1 LESADPR
8 ESPARNGHSE
18 WSEDLRARFLGIGM
32 VAVAVACFVFAVAR
46 FVLQQQ
52 SGLRTPWLFNAL
64 GFVAICAL
72 YLWYRRAPAARS
84 EAAVHATAAI
94 ATLVLIV
101 PVAYGMTSSVWWL
114 ALVGFAMTLMSRRR
128 EAGLWAVSTV
138 VLVAAVPQIEAMMHV
153 ADSAGEQPLES
164 SMARTLFAII
174 LFGIAYAFRRE
185 IESKTSDQV
194 TLTADL
200 QVANATKERFL
211 AHMSHEL
218 RTPLHSLLGMT
229 ELMLEQPLDDAQ
241 RHQLESV
248 RDSGTTLLH
257 LLNDV
262 LDIGR
267 ANADS
272 LALDQQT
279 FALHDVIAQL
289 LPPFAAQARQRG
301 LGFDA
306 NADRDIRR
314 WRVGD
319 AARIRQILLKLIS
332 NALKFT
338 RSGAIDVQLLPWREH
353 EDGVVL
359 RVADTGIGMAPGLA
373 QRIGKAFVRHDSGP
387 TRSHGGAGLGLAL
400 VHELASRMHGR
411 VEFTEATPQGT
422 IVRVY
427 LRLPFVSS
435 DSSIGPHDLLPNRSE
450 TQSPTAGFEK
460 LATPLRILV
469 CEDDPLSQELML
481 ASLTVLGCSCV
492 VARDGVEGLSFAQDQ
507 DFDLVLSDIEMP
519 NMDGYDFLRQ
529 FRQLQA
535 NRNQPRTPVMAV
547 TAHAAPRDRDRFLD
561 FGFDDYLA
569 KPFTVAELRRMLA
582 TVAATPAQTTP

>member
-1 LESADPR
+1 VESAEQR
-8 ESPARNGHSE
+8 EFPARNSHSE
-18 WSEDLRARFLGIGM
+18 WSEELRARFLGIGM
-32 VAVAVACFVFAVAR
+32 VAVAVACLVFAVAR
-46 FVLQQQ
+46 YILQLQ
-52 SGLRTPWLFNAL
+52 SGLQTPWLFNAF

-84 EAAVHATAAI
+84 EPAVHATAAI
-94 ATLVLIV
+94 ATVLLII
-101 PVAYGMTSSVWWL
+101 PVAYGMNSSVWWL
-114 ALVGFAMTLMSRRR
+114 TLVGFAMTLMSRRR
-128 EAGLWAVSTV
+128 EARLWAVSTV
-138 VLVAAVPQIEAMMHV
+138 VLVAAVPQLEPLLHV
-153 ADSAGEQPLES
+153 AASAGEQPLES
-164 SMARTLFAII
+164 NMARTVFAII

-194 TLTADL
+194 SLTADL
-200 QVANATKERFL
+200 QAANATKERFL

-218 RTPLHSLLGMT
+218 RTPLHSMLGMT
-229 ELMLEQPLDDAQ
+229 ELALKQPLDAAQ
-241 RHQLESV
+241 KLQLESV
-248 RDSGTTLLH
+248 RDSGTTLLN

-279 FALHDVIAQL
+279 FALHDVITQL

-306 NADRDIRR
+306 HADRDLRR

-400 VHELASRMHGR
+400 VHELARRMYGR
-411 VEFTEATPQGT
+411 VEFTEGSPQGT

-427 LRLPFVSS
+427 LRLPFVIN
-435 DSSIGPHDLLPNRSE
+435 DTSIGPHDLLPSRSE
-450 TQSPTAGFEK
+450 TPEAASGFER
-460 LATPLRILV
+460 LPAPLRILV
-469 CEDDPLSQELML
+469 CEDDPLSQELMQ

-492 VARDGVEGLSFAQDQ
+492 VARDGVEGMAFAEDQ

-519 NMDGYDFLRQ
+519 NMDGYDFLKQ

-582 TVAATPAQTTP
+582 TVSVTPAHTTP

>member
-1 LESADPR
+1 
-8 ESPARNGHSE
+8 
-18 WSEDLRARFLGIGM
+18 M
-32 VAVAVACFVFAVAR
+32 MAVATACFVFAVAR
-46 FVLQQQ
+46 FVLQAH
-52 SGLRTPWLFNAL
+52 SGLLTPWLYNAL
-64 GFVAICAL
+64 GFVSICAL
-72 YLWYRRAPAARS
+72 FLWYRQAPAARS
-84 EAAVHATAAI
+84 ELTVHATAAI
-94 ATLVLIV
+94 ATALLII

-114 ALVGFAMTLMSRRR
+114 TLVGFAMTLMSRRR
-128 EAGLWAVSTV
+128 EARLWAVSTV
-138 VLVAAVPQIEAMMHV
+138 VLVATVPQIESIWPV
-153 ADSAGEQPLES
+153 TNGAGEQPLEAN
-164 SMARTLFAII
+164 MARTVFAII
-174 LFGIAYAFRRE
+174 LFAIAYAFRRE
-185 IESKTSDQV
+185 IESKTSDQI

-200 QVANATKERFL
+200 RTANATKDRFL

-218 RTPLHSLLGMT
+218 RTPLHSMLGMT
-229 ELMLEQPLDDAQ
+229 ELMLEQPLDATQ

-248 RDSGTTLLH
+248 RDSGTTLLN

-279 FALHDVIAQL
+279 FALHDVITQL

-301 LGFDA
+301 LAFDA

-314 WRVGD
+314 WRIGD

-338 RSGAIDVQLLPWREH
+338 RKGSIDVQLLPWREH
-353 EDGVVL
+353 ENGIVL

-400 VHELASRMHGR
+400 VHELATRMQGR
-411 VEFTEATPQGT
+411 VEFAEATPQGT

-450 TQSPTAGFEK
+450 SQSPVSGFERLPVK
-460 LATPLRILV
+460 LRILV

-492 VARDGVEGLSFAQDQ
+492 VARDGAEGLGFAQQQ

-519 NMDGYDFLRQ
+519 NMNGYDFLRQ

-535 NRNQPRTPVMAV
+535 NRNQTRTPVMAV

-569 KPFTVAELRRMLA
+569 KPFTVAELRRTLA
-582 TVAATPAQTTP
+582 TASATPAQTTP